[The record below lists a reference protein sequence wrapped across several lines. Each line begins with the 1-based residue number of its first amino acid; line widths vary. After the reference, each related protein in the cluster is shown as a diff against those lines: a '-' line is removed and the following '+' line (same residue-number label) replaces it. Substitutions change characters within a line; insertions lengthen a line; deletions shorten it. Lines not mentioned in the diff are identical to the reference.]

1 MFNFNE
7 YINNNIFSG
16 PMSDFS
22 KKMKEAMENNSF
34 ADMAMQGIE
43 NSSNFMKTFM
53 KNLAEIIE
61 QNTESTK
68 KYAEHAI
75 RDFHALAQSRN
86 QEEMVHNNQK
96 ILSNMVNNS
105 SEMVKEYMKNSSQIA
120 LKNFEEYNNFFRNKS
135 SNKTEQQNS
144 EKNKQKQ

>member
-16 PMSDFS
+16 SMNDFS
-22 KKMKEAMENNSF
+22 KKMKEFMGNNSF
-34 ADMAMQGIE
+34 ADLAMQGIE

-53 KNLAEIIE
+53 KNLSEIAE
-61 QNTESTK
+61 QNAESTK
-68 KYAEHAI
+68 KYADHAMK
-75 RDFHALAQSRN
+75 DLQALMQSKN

-105 SEMVKEYMKNSSQIA
+105 SEMIKEYMKNSSQIA
-120 LKNFEEYNNFFRNKS
+120 LKNFEEYNNFFKNKGQ
-135 SNKTEQQNS
+135 NKNDQSCS